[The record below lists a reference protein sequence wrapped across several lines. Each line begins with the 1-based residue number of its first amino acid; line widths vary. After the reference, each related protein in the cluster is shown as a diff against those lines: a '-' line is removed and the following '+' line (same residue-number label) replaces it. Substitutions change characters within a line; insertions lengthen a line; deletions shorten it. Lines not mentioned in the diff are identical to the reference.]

1 MLSYRPPKGSCWGH
15 VIRPKD
21 PLGAKQKVNAFFE
34 AYFQRLEPEWDP
46 TRQLTFA
53 LSWKTSALPKSDWP
67 EEFLKPENE
76 KWQRVLFILTGDRV
90 MFPGGLLI
98 PISPM
103 ESASYVFLSR
113 FSTDAPFKMSPKH
126 FQVGILGK
134 TGKLAW
140 RKPDADIA
148 ARLQEVL
155 V

>member
-1 MLSYRPPKGSCWGH
+1 MGS
-15 VIRPKD
+15 
-21 PLGAKQKVNAFFE
+21 
-34 AYFQRLEPEWDP
+34 